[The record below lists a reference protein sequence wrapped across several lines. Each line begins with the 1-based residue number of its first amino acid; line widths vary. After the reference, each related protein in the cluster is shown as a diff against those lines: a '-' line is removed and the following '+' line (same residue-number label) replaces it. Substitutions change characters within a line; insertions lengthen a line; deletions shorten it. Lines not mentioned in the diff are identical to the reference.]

1 MKICRF
7 NDNRLGLVDVE
18 ANEVRDVTAALKVLP
33 KVSYPLPH
41 GDLMMANFAKVKRE
55 ITRLAPRAPK
65 KKLSSVKLLAPIAN
79 PGKIIGAPINYA
91 KHIDEARKDAEI
103 HAGGLKRLMSTPIGK
118 WGLFLKANSA
128 LVGPS
133 EGVVRRFPR
142 RRTDH
147 EVELA
152 VIIGRKGT
160 NIKYK
165 DALNYVAGYAIGL
178 DMVIRG
184 SEVQSFRKSV
194 DTYAVLGPWMVTK
207 DEIKDPDDL
216 DLEIRVGKT
225 LRQSSN
231 TSNLIFDVRRLIEF
245 GSSFYTLYP
254 GDVIMTGTPEGVNR
268 VKPGDVMHATIE
280 KIGSMDVKV
289 RGQS

>member
-7 NDNRLGLVDVE
+7 NDNRLGLVDPE
-18 ANEVRDVTAALKVLP
+18 AGEVRDVTGALKVLP
-33 KVSYPLPH
+33 KVSYPWPH

-55 ITRLAPRAPK
+55 IKRLAPRAPR
-65 KKLSSVKLLAPIAN
+65 KKLSSVKLLAPVAN
-79 PGKIIGAPINYA
+79 PGKIIGAPINYE
-91 KHIDEARKDAEI
+91 KHIDEAKKDAEI
-103 HAGGLKRLMSTPIGK
+103 NAGKLERLMDTGIGK

-160 NIKYK
+160 NIKYE
-165 DALNYVAGYAIGL
+165 DALGHVAAYAIGL
-178 DMVIRG
+178 DMVVRG
-184 SEVQSFRKSV
+184 SEVQSFRKSI

-207 DEIKDPDDL
+207 DEIKDPDNL
-216 DLEIRVGKT
+216 DLEISVGKK

-231 TSNLIFDVRRLIEF
+231 TRHLIFDVRRLIEF

-254 GDVIMTGTPEGVNR
+254 GDVIMTGTPEGVGR
-268 VKPGDVMHATIE
+268 VKPGDVMHARIE
-280 KIGSMDVKV
+280 KVGAMDVKV
-289 RGQS
+289 RARP